1 MKLIL
6 RQCLIALFLVAL
18 PVFTRAGNGT
28 EHAKIKAYQQ
38 EKNATK
44 KFWKLYDLGEYYAL
58 NHIEKADSLRNY
70 ILSASRVENDSARLQ
85 ALIFDLRID
94 QLRGNR
100 VAYYTKILQL
110 QPFLSR
116 LNSRQSQIV
125 VYQYLADYHI
135 AYREFEQA
143 RLYLE
148 EALSIAKRVRSN
160 SYMSSGETYRL
171 MAWLEMEQNRKQE
184 ALNYINKSIQ
194 FARRSSDKSL
204 LASCFNMQSRVYG
217 YFGQVELSV
226 SKNMIALQL
235 AKEANDFPKVSN
247 YQRELGEAQYSI
259 YNYEDA
265 GYYFSQS
272 KEIAE
277 RIHDKRLQGLIKTD
291 LGVLSFAR
299 KENKK
304 AIQLLRDAIRILQE
318 YNDEDGLGFAHKNLG
333 NIYKEQKT
341 YNEALRYYNKALVYF
356 ESSANRVE
364 IASVYHLVG
373 TVFEK
378 QGKYDN
384 ALNYLNRS
392 VEIRSQFGFTG
403 SIYPTY
409 REISEVY
416 KKTGNIKLA
425 NYYLELYSNYTDS
438 ARIVEVSTKIAEIS
452 ELYRAEQRERLIAMQ
467 ADSIELQKK
476 EKDLTSAKLEVTEL
490 RNSFQTYVIIGF
502 ILLLILAVVIF
513 YNQWKQRNIRQ
524 LQREAEMSQK
534 LLRSQ
539 MNPHFVFN
547 AMSVIQSYIYE
558 NDTKNSTKFL
568 VNFSKL
574 MRLILENSSKEFIPI
589 VTEID
594 ILTKYLETQKLRFG
608 DRFEYEVSTD
618 QLLLD
623 DELIIPPMITQPFI
637 ENAIEHGQLHTIE
650 GGFIRVKFSKE
661 SNMLNIIIEDNGVGR
676 KGSEQNKKSKE
687 HKSMAMKITQD
698 RIDNLSYKYRIQG
711 SLEIS
716 DYNPELQTGT
726 RVVIFLPYR
735 TESQT
740 LPDE

>member
-1 MKLIL
+1 MKLLL
-6 RQCLIALFLVAL
+6 RPIPLIIFLCITL
-18 PVFTRAGNGT
+18 NGLAGNGT

-143 RLYLE
+143 HLYLE
-148 EALSIAKRVRSN
+148 EALSISKRVRSN
-160 SYMSSGETYRL
+160 SYMSAGETYRL
-171 MAWLEMEQNRKQE
+171 MAWLEMEQNHKPE
-184 ALNYINKSIQ
+184 ALNNINKAIQ
-194 FARRSSDKSL
+194 FARRSSDRSL
-204 LASCFNMQSRVYG
+204 LASCFNMQARIYG

-259 YNYEDA
+259 YNYDDA

-318 YNDEDGLGFAHKNLG
+318 YNDEDGLGFAHKHLG
-333 NIYKEQKT
+333 NVYKEQKT

-356 ESSANRVE
+356 ESSANRAE

-425 NYYLELYSNYTDS
+425 NYYLEMYSNYTDS
-438 ARIVEVSTKIAEIS
+438 ARIVEVSTRIAEIS

-502 ILLLILAVVIF
+502 ILLLVLAVVIF

-558 NDTKNSTKFL
+558 NDIKNSTKFL

-608 DRFEYEVSTD
+608 DRFEYEVATD

-637 ENAIEHGQLHTIE
+637 ENAIEHGQLHTVE
-650 GGFIRVKFSKE
+650 GGFIRVNFSKE
-661 SNMLNIIIEDNGVGR
+661 SNMLKIVIEDNGIGR
-676 KGSEQNKKSKE
+676 KGAELNKKSKE

-716 DYNPELQTGT
+716 DYNPEQMTGT

-735 TESQT
+735 TESQK